1 MMILQTLASMMG
13 ITPEKLTEEMNG
25 FQQLAQNSAA
35 ALSRI
40 ERNTQENGR
49 MLRAICAKLEIEI
62 PHDGSDDHSGAGSP
76 GV

>member
-1 MMILQTLASMMG
+1 MMLQALASMMG

-62 PHDGSDDHSGAGSP
+62 PHDGSDDHPGTGSP